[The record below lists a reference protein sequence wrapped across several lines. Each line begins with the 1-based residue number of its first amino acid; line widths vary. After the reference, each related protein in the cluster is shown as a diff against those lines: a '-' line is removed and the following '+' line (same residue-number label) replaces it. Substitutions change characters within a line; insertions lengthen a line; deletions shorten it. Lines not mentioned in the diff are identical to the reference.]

1 MEYVWVAIGSMLGG
15 TLRFAL
21 GRMTQGVDGSFPWT
35 TLAINAFGSFVI
47 GCFGTL
53 TLPESP
59 FARSENCRLFVMVG
73 LCGGFTTFSS
83 FSLQTFDMLRSG
95 ARGRAAWNIGLSIT
109 LCLSSIAIGHWLA
122 HHACDRVAISETE
135 TEELTA

>member
-21 GRMTQGVDGSFPWT
+21 GQMTQGVDGSFPWT

-53 TLPESP
+53 TLPGGP
-59 FARSENCRLFVMVG
+59 FEQSEHCRLFVMVG
-73 LCGGFTTFSS
+73 FCGGFTTFSS

-95 ARGRAAWNIGLSIT
+95 ARARAAWNIGLSIT
-109 LCLSSIAIGHWLA
+109 LCLLSIAVGHWLA
-122 HHACDRVAISETE
+122 HHACDRAAISETE

>member
-1 MEYVWVAIGSMLGG
+1 MDYVWVAIGSMLGG

-21 GRMTQGVDGSFPWT
+21 GRMTLGLDTSFPWT
-35 TLAINAFGSFVI
+35 TLAINALGSFVI

-53 TLPESP
+53 TLPGSP
-59 FARSENCRLFVMVG
+59 FARSESCRLFVMVG

-95 ARGRAAWNIGLSIT
+95 ARGRAALNISFSIA
-109 LCLSSIAIGHWLA
+109 LCLSAIALGHWLA
-122 HHACDRVAISETE
+122 QHACDRVAISNTE